1 MKLSK
6 IIVWAMW
13 IVILLA
19 VIVVLWYVFGNSPSF
34 EQAILVLLLGLSI
47 TTLVK
52 LRVLETRFNFLARD
66 FREHSKER

>member
-1 MKLSK
+1 MKLQD
-6 IIVWAMW
+6 IILW
-13 IVILLA
+13 IVVLITI
-19 VIVVLWYVFGNSPSF
+19 IVVLWYIFGNSPSF

-66 FREHSKER
+66 FREYSKKK

>member
-1 MKLSK
+1 MKLQD
-6 IIVWAMW
+6 IILW
-13 IVILLA
+13 IVVLLTI
-19 VIVVLWYVFGNSPSF
+19 IVVLWYIFGNSPSF

-66 FREHSKER
+66 FREQSKKK

>member
-1 MKLSK
+1 MKLQD
-6 IIVWAMW
+6 IILW
-13 IVILLA
+13 IVVLLTI
-19 VIVVLWYVFGNSPSF
+19 IVVLWYIFGNSPSF

-66 FREHSKER
+66 FLEHSKKK

>member
-1 MKLSK
+1 MKLQD
-6 IIVWAMW
+6 IILW
-13 IVILLA
+13 ILMLIA
-19 VIVVLWYVFGNSPSF
+19 IIVVLWYVFGNSPTF

-66 FREHSKER
+66 FREYAGRRK

>member
-1 MKLSK
+1 MKLQD
-6 IIVWAMW
+6 IILW
-13 IVILLA
+13 IVVLLA
-19 VIVVLWYVFGNSPSF
+19 IVVVLWYVFGNSPTF

-66 FREHSKER
+66 FREHSKKR

>member
-1 MKLSK
+1 MKFQD
-6 IIVWAMW
+6 IVVW
-13 IVILLA
+13 ILTLIA
-19 VIVVLWYVFGNSPSF
+19 VIVVLWYIFGDSPTF

-66 FREHSKER
+66 FREHLKK

>member
-6 IIVWAMW
+6 IIAWAMW
-13 IVILLA
+13 IAILLA
-19 VIVVLWYVFGNSPSF
+19 VVVVLWYVFGSSPSF

>member
-1 MKLSK
+1 MKLQD
-6 IIVWAMW
+6 IILW
-13 IVILLA
+13 IVVLLTI
-19 VIVVLWYVFGNSPSF
+19 IVVLWYIFGNSPSF

-66 FREHSKER
+66 FREHSKKR

>member
-6 IIVWAMW
+6 IIVGMMW
-13 IVILLA
+13 IAILLA
-19 VIVVLWYVFGNSPSF
+19 VIVVLWYVFGSSPSF